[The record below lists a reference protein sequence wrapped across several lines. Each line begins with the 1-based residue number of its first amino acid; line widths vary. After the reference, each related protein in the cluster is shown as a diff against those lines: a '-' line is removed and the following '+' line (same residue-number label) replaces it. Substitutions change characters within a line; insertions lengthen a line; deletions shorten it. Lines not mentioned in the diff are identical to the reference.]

1 MFEEVNKE
9 AFEAVVAC
17 DIVSILPQHHEG
29 GVLRGGWERLGGKG
43 WVGRG
48 GWEGVD
54 VKGWVERGGWERVGW
69 KGCFRVEG

>member
-48 GWEGVD
+48 GCKRVGGKRWL
-54 VKGWVERGGWERVGW
+54 ERGGLERV
-69 KGCFRVEG
+69 F